1 MTKDHFS
8 DAVTQIGSDLVERF
22 CSMDERLERKR
33 TKRRIYLKWGTA
45 AACLLL
51 AIGMTFALKSHN
63 ELPADIDSIA
73 WRTQDGVYDPSISLF
88 PWNGWHHNY
97 ALSEQLTYGDADS
110 YIAIRVT
117 PNMSYPHSTEWN
129 DFHTIES
136 LNKEAQKFEN
146 AGACAIVKNHRLF
159 IFVTREQLKTLAI
172 ENKDRYKL
180 LFAKQRSYEHKEG
193 DIPTLA
199 NDVTG
204 FQYEKFSFDLS
215 YGKYDTPKSDEELID
230 MLNKMIREGQFDT
243 DRLSFMI
250 HSDEF
255 LTEDMFA
262 DMHFESLYIAKYVK
276 SCYESVLYE
285 NIDLEALKALSNH
298 PSITSI
304 TVYLDIAELEPA

>member
-1 MTKDHFS
+1 
-8 DAVTQIGSDLVERF
+8 
-22 CSMDERLERKR
+22 
-33 TKRRIYLKWGTA
+33 
-45 AACLLL
+45 
-51 AIGMTFALKSHN
+51 
-63 ELPADIDSIA
+63 
-73 WRTQDGVYDPSISLF
+73 
-88 PWNGWHHNY
+88 
-97 ALSEQLTYGDADS
+97 
-110 YIAIRVT
+110 
-117 PNMSYPHSTEWN
+117 
-129 DFHTIES
+129 ES
-136 LNKEAQKFEN
+136 LNKEAQKFAN

-215 YGKYDTPKSDEELID
+215 YGKYETPKSDEELID

-243 DRLSFMI
+243 DRLSFII

-285 NIDLEALKALSNH
+285 NINLEALKALSNH
-298 PSITSI
+298 PSVTSI
-304 TVYLDIAELEPA
+304 TVYLDIAEFEPA